1 MEFKYKEYTSEEDKI
16 YESAISKIKEAIK
29 NGLNFRE
36 ACNIVRIDDQEL
48 KRLIVDD
55 ALKIMIAEMHY
66 EKGMPLIV
74 VADRLKVPLKAVNI
88 ANMEMLED
96 TGIAA
101 AEIFKRSNPD
111 APIGNA

>member
-1 MEFKYKEYTSEEDKI
+1 MEFKYKEYSSEEDKI
-16 YESAISKIKEAIK
+16 YESAISKIKEAIR
-29 NGLNFRE
+29 NGFNFNE
-36 ACNIVRIDDQEL
+36 ACSIVNVSDPAL
-48 KRLIVDD
+48 KRFIVDD

-66 EKGMPLIV
+66 EKNMPLPV

-101 AEIFKRSNPD
+101 AEMFKKSSPV